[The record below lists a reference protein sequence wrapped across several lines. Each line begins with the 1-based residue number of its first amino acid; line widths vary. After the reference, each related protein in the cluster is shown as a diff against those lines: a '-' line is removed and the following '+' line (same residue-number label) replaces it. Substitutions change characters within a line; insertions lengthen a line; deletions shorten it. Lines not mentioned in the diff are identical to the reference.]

1 MQPAVGCVL
10 VSFIIPLET
19 GKGMFLSTVVIYC
32 CVMSEEDPFESDFLF
47 PRVQKHNAL
56 HEQIR
61 ALDRFRNEMSDEDRE
76 AFDELL
82 QRTDTYSSISYL
94 APRQTSFEHLLLT
107 MMIEIHKETEKLK
120 DEVHW
125 KLKA

>member
-1 MQPAVGCVL
+1 
-10 VSFIIPLET
+10 
-19 GKGMFLSTVVIYC
+19 
-32 CVMSEEDPFESDFLF
+32 MSDENPFENDFLF

-56 HEQIR
+56 QEQIR
-61 ALDRFRNEMSDEDRE
+61 ALDRFRNEMNDEDKE
-76 AFDELL
+76 AFDNLL
-82 QRTDTYSSISYL
+82 QMTDTHSSISYL
-94 APRQTSFEHLLLT
+94 APRQSPFEQLLLT